1 MDMSENTFLVLR
13 LSNEPG
19 KFIVTPW
26 PSSVPPS
33 DPPSGLVS
41 SEQVFRG
48 TEEQTREF
56 LAEKGQL
63 SSQIK
68 TLIKR
73 AKDSPE
79 VNAPEYIVTH
89 ALRVS

>member
-26 PSSVPPS
+26 PSSVTPS

-56 LAEKGQL
+56 LAENGQS

-68 TLIKR
+68 ILIKQ
-73 AKDSPE
+73 AKHSPE